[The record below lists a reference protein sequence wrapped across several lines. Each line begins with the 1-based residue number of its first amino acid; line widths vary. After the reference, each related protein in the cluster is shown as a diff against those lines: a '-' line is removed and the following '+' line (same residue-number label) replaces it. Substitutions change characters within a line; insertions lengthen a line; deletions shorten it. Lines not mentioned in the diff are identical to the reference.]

1 MRNDLVYQVKFLW
14 LMVLQEIR
22 KSLQHTATQ
31 KNMNLVHQIRL
42 AGGACSLGILE
53 DEPIDCCC
61 GFRSCI
67 FIRHTL
73 AKLLHFFSISAKAN
87 LVLGS
92 CFPPLP
98 LSAMSPS
105 VHCKLSWPDPI
116 PPTLFSE
123 CGRNARSR
131 DQNSLSMNTISCKPL
146 CILNATSFK
155 KISIPST
162 SPLQ

>member
-67 FIRHTL
+67 LDI
-73 AKLLHFFSISAKAN
+73 LLLNFCIFSQFQQKR
-87 LVLGS
+87 
-92 CFPPLP
+92 
-98 LSAMSPS
+98 
-105 VHCKLSWPDPI
+105 
-116 PPTLFSE
+116 T
-123 CGRNARSR
+123 
-131 DQNSLSMNTISCKPL
+131 
-146 CILNATSFK
+146 
-155 KISIPST
+155 
-162 SPLQ
+162 